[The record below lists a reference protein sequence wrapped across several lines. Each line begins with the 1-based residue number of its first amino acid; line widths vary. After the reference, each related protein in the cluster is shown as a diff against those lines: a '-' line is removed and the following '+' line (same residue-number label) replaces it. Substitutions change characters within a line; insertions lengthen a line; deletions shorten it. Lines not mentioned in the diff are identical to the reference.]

1 MEKELAT
8 HSSLLT
14 WRIPCIEDPGGGPWD
29 SKELDKTEQLW
40 PTEVENMKK
49 RWKAYTEDLY
59 NKDLHDPDIHG
70 GVITHLESDIL
81 ECEVKWVLGS
91 ITTNKAS
98 GGDGIPV

>member
-1 MEKELAT
+1 MEKELAI

-14 WRIPCIEDPGGGPWD
+14 WRIPCIEDPGGVGPWD

-49 RWKAYTEDLY
+49 RWQAYTEDLY

-81 ECEVKWVLGS
+81 ECFLGKTHYEQS
-91 ITTNKAS
+91 
-98 GGDGIPV
+98 